1 MPAAACAGRPRPASS
16 VCSRALT
23 CSPSPPRAA
32 PQDYSA
38 ISIRPTFDGSDDWAV
53 AVSSQENAAVWL
65 GRLKLNLGAKHTGA
79 PVDPD
84 RFEFS
89 KGRVYDFPRDNDCRR
104 VYCNIEGV
112 AWHGEDKLVA
122 ASDQM
127 KDGGRQDYRC
137 WDKDQSVHLFLIPT
151 DDILGDKL

>member
-1 MPAAACAGRPRPASS
+1 M
-16 VCSRALT
+16 
-23 CSPSPPRAA
+23 
-32 PQDYSA
+32 
-38 ISIRPTFDGSDDWAV
+38 

-65 GRLKLNLGAKHTGA
+65 GRLKLNLGPKHGGA
-79 PVDPD
+79 RPDP
-84 RFEFS
+84 RAFTFS

-112 AWHGEDKLVA
+112 AWQGTDKLVA

-127 KDGGRQDYRC
+127 KDGGRQDFRC
-137 WDKDQSVHLFLIPT
+137 WDKDQSIHLFLVPT